1 MIEFLFVLLYFRRFI
16 VAPLLHTE
24 EIRFIDFLNLMFQR
38 LHDFPLLS
46 QEYAWV
52 VLLFIEA
59 SSIFIKILIVEIDI
73 FVQYS
78 SVKNLFF

>member
-1 MIEFLFVLLYFRRFI
+1 MIEFLFVLLYFRWFI
-16 VAPLLHTE
+16 VAPSLHTE
-24 EIRFIDFLNLMFQR
+24 EIRLIDFLNLMFQR

-52 VLLFIEA
+52 VLFIEA
-59 SSIFIKILIVEIDI
+59 SSIFIKILIVEINI

-78 SVKNLFF
+78 SMKNLFF